1 MKPQVLSSTLIT
13 MVNHKHLRKILT
25 KKIDD
30 YIYKSIVDNDS
41 EDLKEVAIKRYQF
54 LSAMLHC
61 MINNINRG
69 YISPEIIKKIV
80 NVFVQNNLIREDQI
94 YTQAVEKFKEKYGE
108 YPPTF
113 IVFSPT
119 QKCNLK
125 CIGCYAN
132 SAADTSATIPYPY
145 VDRVVSEVHDCWG
158 VRFITISGGEPFTYK
173 SEDKTLVD
181 IYRKYND
188 MFYLVYTNGTIIN
201 EQIAQNLADC
211 ANVTPAI
218 SVEGFE
224 EETDQRR
231 GRGTFKKILETL
243 QHLRSV
249 GVPFG
254 ISVTATNKNADL
266 LLEDEFYDFFFEEQG
281 ACYMWQFQFM
291 PIGRGKDEMD
301 LMVRPEQRLNLYRKW
316 EKLLCKKKYCLA
328 DFWNSGVLSRGCI
341 AYGRSGGYAYID
353 WHGNVTPCAFIP
365 YYVDNIYNLYNNGG
379 TLTDA
384 LFSDFMK
391 KGRKWQRDYG
401 LDNWKKPKNWLMP
414 CSIRDHY
421 EIFRTSVL
429 PKNAK
434 PEDEKAKEALESD
447 EYFEIMKNYDQKL
460 NSLTKKIWEIEYL
473 NKEAAPIKIKY
484 QNVNIKLNNQKIGVD

>member
-1 MKPQVLSSTLIT
+1 MKPQVLSSTLIA
-13 MVNHKHLRKILT
+13 MVNHKHLRKILA

-61 MINNINRG
+61 MIKNIDRG
-69 YISPEIIKKIV
+69 CVSPEIIKEIV

-132 SAADTSATIPYPY
+132 STSDTSATVPYCY
-145 VDRVVSEVHDCWG
+145 VDKVVGEVHDCWG

-173 SEDKTLVD
+173 SEDKTLLD

-188 MFYLVYTNGTIIN
+188 MFFLVYTNGTIIN
-201 EQIAQNLADC
+201 EQIAQSLADC

-243 QHLRSV
+243 ERLRNF

-254 ISVTATNKNADL
+254 ISVTSTSKNVEL
-266 LLEDEFYDFFFEEQG
+266 LLKDEFYDFFFEEQG
-281 ACYMWQFQFM
+281 ACYMWQFQLM

-301 LMVRPEQRLNLYRKW
+301 LMVRPEQRLSLYRKW
-316 EKLLCKKKYCLA
+316 EKLLREKRYCLA

-365 YYVDNIYNLYNNGG
+365 YYVDNIYDLYNNGG

-391 KGRKWQRDYG
+391 NGRKWQREYG
-401 LDNWKKPKNWLMP
+401 LDNWKKPENWLMP

-421 EIFRTSVL
+421 EIFRNSVL

-434 PEDEKAKEALESD
+434 PEDEKAKEALEST
-447 EYFEIMKNYDQKL
+447 EYLEVMKNYDQKL
-460 NSLTKKIWEIEYL
+460 KSLTKRIWEIEYL
-473 NKEAAPIKIKY
+473 NKDATSSKIKY
-484 QNVNIKLNNQKIGVD
+484 QNVNINIRN

>member
-13 MVNHKHLRKILT
+13 LVNHKQLRKILA

-41 EDLKEVAIKRYQF
+41 EDLKEVAVKRYQF
-54 LSAMLHC
+54 LSAMLNC
-61 MINNINRG
+61 MIKNINRG
-69 YISPEIIKKIV
+69 YVSPEIIKKIV
-80 NVFVQNNLIREDQI
+80 DVFVQNNLIREDQN
-94 YTQAVEKFKEKYGE
+94 YTQAVETFKEKYGE

-132 SAADTSATIPYPY
+132 STSDTSATVPYPY
-145 VDRVVSEVHDCWG
+145 VDRVISEVHDCWG
-158 VRFITISGGEPFTYK
+158 GRFITISGGEPFTYR
-173 SEDKTLVD
+173 SEGKTLLD
-181 IYRKYND
+181 IYCKYND
-188 MFYLVYTNGTIIN
+188 MFFLVYTNGTIIN

-243 QHLRSV
+243 QRLRNS

-254 ISVTATNKNADL
+254 ISVTSTSKNAEL
-266 LLEDEFYDFFFEEQG
+266 LLKDEFYDFFFEEQG
-281 ACYMWQFQFM
+281 ACYMWQFQLM
-291 PIGRGKDEMD
+291 PIGRGKDEMN
-301 LMVRPEQRLNLYRKW
+301 LMVSPEQRLSLYRKW
-316 EKLLCKKKYCLA
+316 EQLLREKRYCLA

-365 YYVDNIYNLYNNGG
+365 YYVDNIYDLYNNGG

-391 KGRKWQRDYG
+391 NGRKWQREYG

-421 EIFRTSVL
+421 EIFRNSVL

-434 PEDEKAKEALESD
+434 PEDEKAKEALESA
-447 EYFEIMKNYDQKL
+447 EYFEVMKNYDQKL
-460 NSLTKKIWEIEYL
+460 NNLTKRIWEIEYL
-473 NKEAAPIKIKY
+473 NKDATPSKIKY
-484 QNVNIKLNNQKIGVD
+484 QNVNINI

>member
-1 MKPQVLSSTLIT
+1 MKPQVLSSTLIK
-13 MVNHKHLRKILT
+13 MVNHKHLRNMLT
-25 KKIDD
+25 KKVDD
-30 YIYKSIVDNDS
+30 YIYKNIVDKDT
-41 EDLKEVAIKRYQF
+41 EDLREVAIKRYQF

-80 NVFVQNNLIREDQI
+80 NVFVQNNLIRDDQI
-94 YTQAVEKFKEKYGE
+94 YTQAVEKFKKKYGE

-132 SAADTSATIPYPY
+132 SAADTSATVPYPY

-173 SEDKTLVD
+173 SEDKTLLD

-188 MFYLVYTNGTIIN
+188 MFFLVYTNGTIIN
-201 EQIAQNLADC
+201 EQIAQSMADC

-243 QHLRSV
+243 QRLRNV

-254 ISVTATNKNADL
+254 ISVTATNKNAEL
-266 LLEDEFYDFFFEEQG
+266 LLKDEFYDFFFEQQG
-281 ACYMWQFQFM
+281 ACYMWQFQLM
-291 PIGRGKDEMD
+291 PIGRGKDELD
-301 LMVRPEQRLNLYRKW
+301 LMVRPEQRLSLYRKW
-316 EKLLCKKKYCLA
+316 EKLLSEKKYCLA

-365 YYVDNIYNLYNNGG
+365 YYVDNIYDLYNNGKA
-379 TLTDA
+379 LTDA

-391 KGRKWQRDYG
+391 NGRKWQREYG
-401 LDNWKKPKNWLMP
+401 LDNWKKPENWLMP

-421 EIFRTSVL
+421 EIFKNSVL
-429 PKNAK
+429 PKGAK

-447 EYFEIMKNYDQKL
+447 EYFEVMKNYDQKL

-473 NKEAAPIKIKY
+473 NKEAASDKFKC
-484 QNVNIKLNNQKIGVD
+484 QNTNVSMFN